1 MSNVKKIL
9 TSSGKYII
17 MIFAVALGI
26 TFDVDA
32 AGSFEAFVSQV
43 GLSDGA
49 MVGAI
54 LYLVWE
60 NKKKLEKIIHDMD
73 EVKQDNREIKSDIK
87 KWNKNTGD

>member
-1 MSNVKKIL
+1 MDKAKKIIAG
-9 TSSGKYII
+9 SGKYII
-17 MIFAVALGI
+17 MVFAVALGI

-60 NKKKLEKIIHDMD
+60 NKKKLEKILQDMD
-73 EVKQDNREIKSDIK
+73 DVKEKIS
-87 KWNKNTGD
+87 KWDK